1 MSEEL
6 ATLKAIEAKIEQLLK
21 WTRLAGLQQLRDI
34 LNQNLTTDKEML
46 VYELSDGERGTREL
60 AKLTGLG
67 SNATIAAYWRKW
79 SKIGIVE
86 PSPKYKG
93 RFQRICSL
101 EEVGLALPPMSHTET
116 SLAVEEDKE
125 EVEDDRESR

>member
-1 MSEEL
+1 MSDEL
-6 ATLKAIEAKIEQLLK
+6 ATLKAIDAKMEQLLK
-21 WTRLAGLQQLRDI
+21 WMKISGQQQLRVI

-67 SNATIAAYWRKW
+67 SNATIAVYWRKW

-101 EEVGLALPPMSHTET
+101 EEVGLTIPPTPKGELSQAL
-116 SLAVEEDKE
+116 EDKE
-125 EVEDDRESR
+125 EVEDDREKR